1 MMYNRSMREQ
11 GEIGIF
17 PAARRDPRRAPP
29 KGKERPWSVF
39 GKGIESAPPPEFSM
53 ISMFSGCGGMDLGL
67 RFAGFDVRWA
77 NDIDADA
84 CETYERNL
92 GEGVIKCAD
101 IRTHGLPKKKKTDLL
116 AACFPCQSFS
126 NAGSRRG
133 INDPNGRLHDHALK
147 AVGRFNPKVVIF
159 ENVRGMLSVRD
170 GKNLLIEKICEKL
183 RRRGYHAYFRLLN
196 ASEHSVPQNR
206 MRVFIV
212 GVRADLDAGE
222 FGFPVRD
229 ESKSRMSLG
238 ETIMDV
244 RRSAPNFGDAIS
256 LGGAAAKMCEKIPES
271 GSWKNILDKELPER
285 FMRIRRQPE
294 VYRAPN
300 FYRRFGRDEVA
311 GTITASFKPE
321 NSGVLHPLDNRLYS
335 VREAARIQSFPDWFE
350 FRGKN
355 AASLCRQ
362 VGNAVPPRLGYELG
376 RTIADFLKGRPIR
389 EPLSKMRLTRF
400 IKEGHPLRLSSP
412 TIKHTKRSAT

>member
-1 MMYNRSMREQ
+1 MKQDN
-11 GEIGIF
+11 IGIS
-17 PAARRDPRRAPP
+17 PAARRAPKRMP
-29 KGKERPWSVF
+29 SKGKERPWSVF
-39 GKGIESAPPPEFSM
+39 GEGIESAPPPKFSM

-84 CETYERNL
+84 CATYERNL
-92 GEGVIKCAD
+92 GEGVIECAD
-101 IRTHGLPKKKKTDLL
+101 IRDRGLPKKKKTDLL

-133 INDPNGRLHDHALK
+133 ISDPNGRLHDHALK
-147 AVGRFNPKVVIF
+147 AVVRFNPKVVIF

-170 GKNLLIEKICEKL
+170 GKKFLIEKICEKL

-212 GVRADLDAGE
+212 GVRADLGAGE

-229 ESKSRMSLG
+229 ESKNRMSLG

-256 LGGAAAKMCEKIPES
+256 LGGAAAKMCKKIPES
-271 GSWKNILDKELPER
+271 GSWKNILDRELPER

-300 FYRRFGRDEVA
+300 FYRRFGRSEIA

-321 NSGVLHPLDNRLYS
+321 NSGVLHPVDDRLYS

-350 FRGKN
+350 FHGKS

-376 RTIADFLKGRPIR
+376 QTIARFLNGRPVE
-389 EPLSKMRLTRF
+389 EPFPKITLTRF
-400 IKEGHPLRLSSP
+400 IAEGRHLRISSP
-412 TIKHTKRSAT
+412 TVKHEKRRTP

>member
-1 MMYNRSMREQ
+1 MMEQ
-11 GEIGIF
+11 RNIGVF
-17 PAARRDPRRAPP
+17 PAAQKRGLRRMPS
-29 KGKERPWSVF
+29 KGKERPWSIF

-67 RFAGFDVRWA
+67 RFAGFDVQWA

-92 GEGVIKCAD
+92 GEGVIRPAD
-101 IRTHGLPKKKKTDLL
+101 IRGRILPKTGKADLL

-133 INDPNGRLHDHALK
+133 ISDPNGRLHDYALK
-147 AVGRFNPKVVIF
+147 AVVRFNPKVVIF

-170 GKNLLIEKICEKL
+170 GNKLLIEKICEKL

-206 MRVFIV
+206 LRVFIV
-212 GVRADLDAGE
+212 GVRANLDTGE

-244 RRSAPNFGDAIS
+244 RRSAPNFGDVIS

-350 FRGKN
+350 FYGKS

-376 RTIADFLKGRPIR
+376 RTIARFLNGHPVKELFPKI
-389 EPLSKMRLTRF
+389 KLTRF
-400 IKEGHPLRLSSP
+400 IAEGSPLRLSSP
-412 TIKHTKRSAT
+412 TVKHEKRRTP

>member
-1 MMYNRSMREQ
+1 MMEQRSL
-11 GEIGIF
+11 GIF
-17 PAARRDPRRAPP
+17 PVAQKRGMRRSSP
-29 KGKERPWSVF
+29 KGKERPWSIF

-77 NDIDADA
+77 NDIDVDA
-84 CETYERNL
+84 CKTYERNL
-92 GEGVIKCAD
+92 GEGVIEHDD
-101 IRTHGLPKKKKTDLL
+101 IRRAVLPEKKKTDLL

-133 INDPNGRLHDHALK
+133 INDPNGRLHNHALR
-147 AVGRFNPKVVIF
+147 AVRDFNPKVVIF

-170 GKNLLIEKICEKL
+170 GKKFLIEKICERL

-212 GVRADLDAGE
+212 GIRADLDAGE

-229 ESKSRMSLG
+229 ERKKRMSLG

-244 RRSAPNFGDAIS
+244 RRSAPNFGDVIS

-285 FMRIRRQPE
+285 FLRIRRQPE
-294 VYRAPN
+294 IYRAPN

-321 NSGVLHPLDNRLYS
+321 NSGVLHPLKHRLYS

-350 FRGKN
+350 FHGKS

-376 RTIADFLKGRPIR
+376 RAIADFLKGRPVK
-389 EPLSKMRLTRF
+389 EPFPKIKLTRF
-400 IKEGHPLRLSSP
+400 IAEGSPLRLSSP
-412 TIKHTKRSAT
+412 TIKHEKRRTP